1 MAQLQQ
7 QPTSLLIGHVAPV
20 LTLDNQEWMLA
31 SGSED
36 KTCRIWDLRTNKVH
50 KALTGFESS
59 VITTA
64 FTPADAHTIYVGSG
78 NTIYTYD
85 LRMESLIL
93 NTAQSTKTYGGAE
106 DEINQIQV
114 NHRATYLAAC
124 DDAGDVRVL
133 DLKSHKWMRQFE
145 RKHDN
150 IAMTIQFVPKKDLQ
164 ALSGGMDKLVVAW
177 DFYKSRATQLIDTD
191 NPQPDGVQSKQLFNP
206 PFVHSI
212 AVHPS
217 GTRAAIGL
225 GDGSI
230 QFLHTSA
237 DPPTAPSTSE
247 EVGAGSSK
255 KSKKKASSGGSGK
268 NSEGWLLGGRLSDA
282 HASPVATI
290 EYAGF
295 NPEWLVTSASNGS
308 IAIWDDRSSRYES
321 VQQQQ
326 LLQELVRK
334 QQPPESLPYGRPLQ
348 PMQEFRTRDV
358 FERVNC
364 ISTGKSADS
373 GGSKKL
379 FVAGT
384 HPRIG
389 EKSLQGRIAVYHL

>member
-1 MAQLQQ
+1 MTL
-7 QPTSLLIGHVAPV
+7 PLLLNP
-20 LTLDNQEWMLA
+20 DRY
-31 SGSED
+31 D
-36 KTCRIWDLRTNKVH
+36 D
-50 KALTGFESS
+50 S
-59 VITTA
+59 V
-64 FTPADAHTIYVGSG
+64 S
-78 NTIYTYD
+78 
-85 LRMESLIL
+85 
-93 NTAQSTKTYGGAE
+93 
-106 DEINQIQV
+106 
-114 NHRATYLAAC
+114 
-124 DDAGDVRVL
+124 
-133 DLKSHKWMRQFE
+133 
-145 RKHDN
+145 
-150 IAMTIQFVPKKDLQ
+150 
-164 ALSGGMDKLVVAW
+164 LSGGMDKLVVAW